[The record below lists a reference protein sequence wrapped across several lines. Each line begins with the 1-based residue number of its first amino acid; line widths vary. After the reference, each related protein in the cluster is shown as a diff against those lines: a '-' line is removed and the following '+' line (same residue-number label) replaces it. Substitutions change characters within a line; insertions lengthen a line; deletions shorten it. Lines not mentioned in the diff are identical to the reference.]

1 MLRFPDA
8 ERGLDAALALVRTV
22 SVDGSLPAHA
32 GVHAGPVIER
42 DLDLFGR
49 TVNLA
54 SRIADAGGPGEV
66 LVSEAVMAAVDNP
79 ALRFERS
86 DGARL
91 KCIPEPVSLFRVIVD
106 RS

>member
-8 ERGLDAALALVRTV
+8 ERGVAAAVDLVRAL

-32 GVHAGPVIER
+32 GIHVGPIVER

-54 SRIADAGGPGEV
+54 SRIAGAAGPGEV
-66 LVSEAVMAAVDNP
+66 LVSEAVVEAVDHP
-79 ALRFERS
+79 AWRFERA
-86 DGARL
+86 DAAVL
-91 KCIPEPVSLFRVIVD
+91 KGIPDPVSLFRVRV
-106 RS
+106 RGA